1 MNLYKLA
8 LGGLN
13 ASQAGL
19 ATTGH
24 NINNATT
31 VGYNRQRVMISTAG
45 AQATSNGFIG
55 RGVQVD
61 TVVRSYDSFLYK
73 QLVGAQGSSAQLQ
86 TQFDQ
91 ISQVNNLFADRTVG
105 IAPGLSN
112 FFTSMNTVASKPAD
126 PAARQDLLGK
136 ANSLTTQIRSA
147 YQEMQNQRLGLNTQ
161 ISTTVDQVNS
171 YLTRI
176 DDLNNQISTA
186 RAKAGG
192 NPPNDLMDQRDQA
205 VSELNQLIGVT
216 TYEQGDKINI
226 SLASGGQALL
236 SGNTIYPLQ
245 AVASSKDVSRTV
257 VAYTLPAGS
266 GGKTVSVELNDADV
280 TGGKLGGLLQFRA
293 SSLDV
298 MQAQLGQMAVGLAMS
313 FNEQHRQGLDTAGN
327 PGTDFFSIGNPQG
340 VPNAANKSGAQISGT
355 FTNLNNINAK
365 DYEISFDGANYRVTR
380 LPEGTQVYNGPATGT
395 PPTATLDLSAEMGVT
410 LTIDSPPQ
418 AGDKWSL
425 SPTRDAARDINVL
438 ITDPEKIAAAD
449 TAGGD
454 ANGKNALKLAQL
466 QTTKVLGHGT
476 MSINEMFS
484 QVVNTVGVQTAQIK
498 SANTAQSNLVA
509 QKLEAQQAVSGVN
522 LNEEYVSLSLYQ
534 EQYQASARIIDVAST
549 LFDTL
554 LGLRG

>member
-1 MNLYKLA
+1 MNLYKTA

-13 ASQAGL
+13 AAQAGL

-45 AQATSNGFIG
+45 AQATSNGYIG

-73 QLVGAQGSSAQLQ
+73 QLVGATGSGAQLQ
-86 TQFDQ
+86 TQLDQ
-91 ISQVNNLFADRTVG
+91 VSQINNMFSDRTVG
-105 IAPGLSN
+105 IAPGLTK

-126 PAARQDLLGK
+126 PAARADLLGQ

-147 YQEMQNQRLGLNTQ
+147 YQEMQKQREGLNTQ

-176 DDLNNQISTA
+176 DDLNQQISLA
-186 RAKAGG
+186 AGKAGG
-192 NPPNDLMDQRDQA
+192 SPPNDLLDQRDQA
-205 VSELNQLIGVT
+205 VMELNQLIGIT
-216 TYEQGDKINI
+216 TYEQGDKISV
-226 SLASGGQALL
+226 SLTKGGQSLL

-245 AVASSKDVSRTV
+245 AVTSAADAGRTV
-257 VAYTLPAGS
+257 IAYTLPAGT
-266 GGKTVSVELNDADV
+266 GKTIAVEMKDTDVS
-280 TGGKLGGLLQFRA
+280 GGKLGGLLQFRA

-298 MQAQLGQMAVGLAMS
+298 MQNQLGQMAVGLALS
-313 FNEQHRQGLDTAGN
+313 FNAQHKEGLDQSGN
-327 PGTDFFSIGNPQG
+327 PGEDFFSIGKPQG
-340 VPNAANKSGAQISGT
+340 VPNAANKSNAQISGD
-355 FTNLNNINAK
+355 FTNLANINAK
-365 DYEISFDGANYRVTR
+365 DYEVSFDGTNYQVVR
-380 LPEGTQVYNGPATGT
+380 LPEGSQVYNGPATGT
-395 PPTATLDLSAEMGVT
+395 PPSATLNLENEMGVT
-410 LTIDSPPQ
+410 LTINAPPQ

-425 SPTRDAARDINVL
+425 SPTRNAAGDINVL
-438 ITDPEKIAAAD
+438 ISDPDKVAAAD
-449 TAGGD
+449 SAGGD

-476 MSINEMFS
+476 MSVNDMFA
-484 QVVNTVGVQTAQIK
+484 QVVNTVGVQTQQIK
-498 SANTAQSNLVA
+498 TAATAQVNLVKQTA
-509 QKLEAQQAVSGVN
+509 AAQQAVSGVN

-549 LFDTL
+549 IFDTL

>member
-1 MNLYKLA
+1 MNLYKTA

-13 ASQAGL
+13 AAQAGL

-31 VGYNRQRVMISTAG
+31 VGYNRQRVMTSTAG
-45 AQATSNGFIG
+45 AQATANGYIG

-73 QLVGAQGSSAQLQ
+73 QLVGATGSGAQLQ
-86 TQFDQ
+86 AQLDQ
-91 ISQVNNLFADRTVG
+91 VSQINNLFSDRTVG
-105 IAPGLSN
+105 IAPGLTN

-126 PAARQDLLGK
+126 PAARADLLGQ

-147 YQEMQNQRLGLNTQ
+147 YQEMQKQREGLNTQ

-176 DDLNNQISTA
+176 DDLNQQISVA
-186 RAKAGG
+186 AGKAGG
-192 NPPNDLMDQRDQA
+192 SPPNDLLDQRDQA
-205 VSELNQLIGVT
+205 VMELNQLIGVT
-216 TYEQGDKINI
+216 TYEQGDKISI
-226 SLASGGQALL
+226 SLTKGGQSLL

-245 AVASSKDVSRTV
+245 AVPSSADAGRTV
-257 VAYTLPAGS
+257 IAYTLPAGT
-266 GGKTVSVELNDADV
+266 GKTIAVEMND
-280 TGGKLGGLLQFRA
+280 TEISGGKLGGLLQFRA

-298 MQAQLGQMAVGLAMS
+298 MQNQLGQMAVGLALS
-313 FNEQHRQGLDTAGN
+313 FNEQHRQGLDQGGN
-327 PGTDFFSIGNPQG
+327 PGTDFFGIGSPQG
-340 VPNAANKSGAQISGT
+340 VPNTQNKSNAQISGE
-355 FTNLNNINAK
+355 FTNLANINAK
-365 DYEISFDGANYRVTR
+365 DYEISFDGTNYQVVRM
-380 LPEGTQVYNGPATGT
+380 PEGSQVYNGPATGT
-395 PPTATLDLSAEMGVT
+395 PPTATLNLESEMGLT
-410 LTIDSPPQ
+410 LTINAPPQ

-438 ITDPEKIAAAD
+438 ITDPDKVAAAD
-449 TAGGD
+449 ADGGD

-466 QTTKVLGHGT
+466 QTSKVLGHGT
-476 MSINEMFS
+476 MSINDMFA
-484 QVVNTVGVQTAQIK
+484 QVVNTVGVQTQQIK
-498 SANTAQSNLVA
+498 TAATAQVNLVKQTTA
-509 QKLEAQQAVSGVN
+509 AQQAVSGVN

-549 LFDTL
+549 IFDTL